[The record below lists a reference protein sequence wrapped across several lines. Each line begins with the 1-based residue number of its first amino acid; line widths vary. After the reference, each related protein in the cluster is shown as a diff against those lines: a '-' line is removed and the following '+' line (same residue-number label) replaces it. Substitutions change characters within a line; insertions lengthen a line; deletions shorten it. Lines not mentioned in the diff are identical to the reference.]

1 MHQNRNNKKDYNMKV
16 VAKLLEKMKAKTTC
30 SFWLDPQLLEK

>member
-1 MHQNRNNKKDYNMKV
+1 MSKER
-16 VAKLLEKMKAKTTC
+16 AKLLEKMKAKTTC